1 MRTRYAS
8 ATSNSVHRPNN
19 DDNDRYKRQRIV
31 LDAPHV
37 LLLTISHP
45 DPNPDLTR
53 TLTMILPLTTAQ
65 S

>member
-1 MRTRYAS
+1 MD
-8 ATSNSVHRPNN
+8 RPNN

-45 DPNPDLTR
+45 DPNLDLTL
-53 TLTMILPLTTAQ
+53 TLTMILPLTTTQ